1 MMPGANDNA
10 SAVAVMIGVAKAL
23 AQNHIPLKRSV
34 MFISFGSEEQ
44 GLLGSNK
51 YIEDPVFPLENSV
64 LLNMDGVGA
73 GKSISTNA
81 GENFPVMWSFVK
93 DANTSYIHA
102 NLNTNFFSNL
112 GRPRLDA
119 AIFMRAGVP
128 SLSFATSG
136 SPSPYHL
143 PGDNVEIINPEIM
156 EDVCRLLFMATV
168 KMANITAPLR

>member
-81 GENFPVMWSFVK
+81 GENFLVMWSFVK

-102 NLNTNFFSNL
+102 NLNTNSFQISETTSRCCYFHACRCPFVKL
-112 GRPRLDA
+112 CYLRL
-119 AIFMRAGVP
+119 
-128 SLSFATSG
+128 
-136 SPSPYHL
+136 PSPYHL

-168 KMANITAPLR
+168 KMANSTAPLR